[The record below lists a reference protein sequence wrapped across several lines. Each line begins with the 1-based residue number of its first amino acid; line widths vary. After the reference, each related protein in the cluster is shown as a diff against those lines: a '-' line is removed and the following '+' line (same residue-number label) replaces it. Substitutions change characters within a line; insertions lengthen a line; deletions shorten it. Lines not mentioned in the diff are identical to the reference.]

1 MDSLIELLSDIS
13 SFSVPIIKNWGIN
26 GEMYVNQSFIQ
37 NNKMI
42 NISNMQYVEHLI
54 KYTNINSILY
64 TKWRYTSGPYL

>member
-54 KYTNINSILY
+54 QYTNINSILY